1 MCAAYPASSQ
11 DRILQVTGKVTDEL
25 DRALPGT
32 SVKIT
37 GTKIVTVAGTD
48 GQYRIMVSPTD
59 SLEFSFTGYKTEQ
72 FAVRN
77 RVDLSVKLTPVA
89 GGLNEVTVVGYG
101 QQKKVSVIGAQ
112 STVTPEDLK
121 LPARDIAGMLAG
133 RISGIITT
141 SWVVV
146 PARQCRRTG
155 EEG

>member
-1 MCAAYPASSQ
+1 MTYKTIAYYTLLLALLAVCSLPAHAQ

-48 GQYRIMVSPTD
+48 GQYRIIVSPTD

-89 GGLNEVTVVGYG
+89 GGLNEVTVVG
-101 QQKKVSVIGAQ
+101 
-112 STVTPEDLK
+112 
-121 LPARDIAGMLAG
+121 
-133 RISGIITT
+133 
-141 SWVVV
+141 
-146 PARQCRRTG
+146 
-155 EEG
+155 